1 MPPKNAIG
9 FEIKTLSNLIKRRID
24 LNISQQ
30 NPVELTGMQGWIIGY
45 LFDHQDQDVFQR
57 DIEARFNI
65 RRSTATGV
73 LQRME
78 KKGLIRREFYQNDA
92 RLKKLVLTPEAIDI
106 HENVIREIDRIE
118 SRLSAGLTA
127 SELET
132 FFTLIAKIRKSI
144 E

>member
-24 LNISQQ
+24 LNIAQQ
-30 NPVELTGMQGWIIGY
+30 NPVELTSMQGWIIGY
-45 LFDHQDQDVFQR
+45 LFDHQDQDIFQR

-78 KKGLIRREFYQNDA
+78 KKGLVRRELYPQDT
-92 RLKKLVLTPEAIDI
+92 RLKKLVLTSEAIDI
-106 HENVIREIDRIE
+106 HENVIREIDRVE
-118 SRLSAGLTA
+118 NRLSAGLTR
-127 SELET
+127 SEVDT
-132 FFTLIAKIRKSI
+132 FFSLIAKIRKNI